1 MKEETKNRENGGA
14 TFQSTAIEAAISGL
28 FAGGTQITLQE
39 TIKWTKQAG
48 FPDQSLDNA
57 VLAGSLIEQGLY
69 LTLVR
74 WHPGYMSAPHTYAT
88 DRLCVV
94 VSGTWWVNCGPEFDP
109 IHCVPVPAGS
119 FVRRVARTPHYDGVV
134 SDGQEPAIVAICGLA
149 PVDVK
154 LVDPTNP
161 AWRNL

>member
-1 MKEETKNRENGGA
+1 MTGETQNRENEGA
-14 TFQSTAIEAAISGL
+14 AFPSTAVEAAISSL
-28 FAGGTQITLQE
+28 FAGGTQITLPE
-39 TIKWTKQAG
+39 AIKWTKQAG
-48 FPDQSLDNA
+48 FPNQSLDNA

-94 VSGTWWVNCGPEFDP
+94 VSGTWWVNCGAEFDP
-109 IHCVPVPAGS
+109 VRCAPMPAGS
-119 FVRRVARTPHYDGVV
+119 FVRRIAHTPHYDGVV

-154 LVDPTNP
+154 LVDPTTP
-161 AWRNL
+161 AWRKL